1 MRLHD
6 EPGLA
11 RDLETGLGE
20 FHWLAAAYPPSLRL
34 RLTVCG
40 LSTLALVEA
49 MRLNGMDAEPI
60 ISTPNIPSD
69 PGASHVFARLSIGNE
84 AYLIDPTYSQFLD
97 MTGLSPGYVVFGGE
111 DLFPSQKVEVFK
123 EEERHRI
130 AAILAQAAVHF
141 RMVRVPLSELQNSTY
156 RMNEHT
162 YDEMIEEF
170 SEIWNPDHF
179 DTFESSEAEMK
190 AIIPR
195 FAQMILPEHVRLVA

>member
-1 MRLHD
+1 MKLFN

-20 FHWLAAAYPPSLRL
+20 FHWLAAAYEPSLRL

-49 MRLNGMDAEPI
+49 MRMDGMDAEAI
-60 ISTPNIPSD
+60 ISTPNIPAD
-69 PGASHVFARLSIGNE
+69 PGAHHVFARLTVDNE

-111 DLFPSQKVEVFK
+111 DLFPAQKIEIFK
-123 EEERHRI
+123 AEDRHRI
-130 AAILAQAAVHF
+130 AAILAQTAVNF
-141 RMVRVPLSELQNSTY
+141 RMARVPIPELQDSTY

-162 YDEMIEEF
+162 YDEMVEEF
-170 SEIWNPDHF
+170 SEIWNPEHF
-179 DTFESSEAEMK
+179 DTFESNEDETK
-190 AIIPR
+190 VIVPK
-195 FAQMILPEHVRLVA
+195 FARMISPAHTRLVA